1 LSNISPHP
9 RHVCDDLAFV
19 RLQMSQLVRTLL
31 DVRGEGTVMQLMV
44 IVCVL
49 LNVQL
54 ARLVL
59 CLSQDLVIVV
69 RLSEQLL
76 SQLIGEGNM
85 LIFFVLLEVE
95 AGVQLRVDR
104 LLVAVLVPVLVQLL
118 LHIVGLVLLCS
129 VVVNALLVSVRF
141 ALVQELKL

>member
-1 LSNISPHP
+1 
-9 RHVCDDLAFV
+9 
-19 RLQMSQLVRTLL
+19 MQLV
-31 DVRGEGTVMQLMV
+31 V

-95 AGVQLRVDR
+95 A
-104 LLVAVLVPVLVQLL
+104 
-118 LHIVGLVLLCS
+118 
-129 VVVNALLVSVRF
+129 
-141 ALVQELKL
+141 

>member
-1 LSNISPHP
+1 
-9 RHVCDDLAFV
+9 
-19 RLQMSQLVRTLL
+19 
-31 DVRGEGTVMQLMV
+31 MQLMV

-129 VVVNALLVSVRF
+129 IVVNALLVHVRF